1 MRDMVGTGIG
11 IEATDPELWEAMT
24 RTTAVCSPDSSTD
37 VRERPQDESAIRS
50 VTEKVKALTLR
61 KPVYA

>member
-1 MRDMVGTGIG
+1 MESDD
-11 IEATDPELWEAMT
+11 EH
-24 RTTAVCSPDSSTD
+24 DSRLLAGLIAG